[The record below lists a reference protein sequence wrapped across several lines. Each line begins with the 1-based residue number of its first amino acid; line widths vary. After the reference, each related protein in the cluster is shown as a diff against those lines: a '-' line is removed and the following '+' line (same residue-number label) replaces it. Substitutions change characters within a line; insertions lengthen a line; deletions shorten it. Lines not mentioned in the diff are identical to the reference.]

1 MRSLILA
8 LPVSFSLA
16 GCAPAWDDAYW
27 FKPGATHDEF
37 ARAEFDCG
45 QSAFTRF
52 PPMTFGKPGYF
63 STGQSY
69 CSPTPGGTNC
79 IQINPG
85 YLPQAQPANDTNEP
99 PREQAFAAC
108 MAARGWHPDPHPGWS
123 FAASPPGMPHPSQDA
138 VRAARG
144 WCERHLKRN
153 DGGTIPA
160 DELDQCI
167 VNRATR
173 AG

>member
-1 MRSLILA
+1 MRSFTFA
-8 LPVSFSLA
+8 LPLSLALA
-16 GCAPAWDDAYW
+16 GCVQAWYDEYW
-27 FKPGATHDEF
+27 FKAGATHDEF
-37 ARAEFDCG
+37 ARAEFDCE

-79 IQINPG
+79 VLINPG
-85 YLPQAQPANDTNEP
+85 YLPQARAANDTNEP
-99 PREQAFAAC
+99 PREQAFTAC
-108 MAARGWHPDPHPGWS
+108 MAARGWHPDSHPGWIYS
-123 FAASPPGMPHPSQDA
+123 VAPPGVSHPSQDA

-153 DGGTIPA
+153 DRGAIPSDA
-160 DELDQCI
+160 LDQCI
-167 VNRATR
+167 VSHATR
-173 AG
+173 TG